1 MIFLKKFPWKDKKII
16 NINTPQILNTM
27 LFEAA
32 MIVIIGAMSKKSVK
46 PFTPAHNIIGNTG
59 AKIITAVPRSGWF
72 KTKKDDNKAIKIGMI
87 TI

>member
-1 MIFLKKFPWKDKKII
+1 MPWKDKKII
-16 NINTPQILNTM
+16 NIKTPQILKMM

-32 MIVIIGAMSKKSVK
+32 IIVINGAISRKSVK
-46 PFTPAHNIIGNTG
+46 PFTPAHSIIGNTG

-72 KTKKDDNKAIKIGMI
+72 KITKDDNKAIKIGII